1 MSVFNSSKC
10 VNAYGT
16 IRTSL
21 ATDIVDIWGTIRGAA
36 QFDGLN
42 IMDIW
47 ACRGSIPASGPWEMS
62 VGNVETVGQHLGH
75 NPNNYAANA
84 AAPTLSSF
92 ASAGCTGY
100 IDGVISSNGVWTIQ
114 GGTQTIG
121 GVSYAGSGLLI
132 ATGANTHTGTINMQA
147 GTNLQL
153 GADCT
158 NTQTKSG
165 GNLTIGAG
173 ATCTQYTSY
182 TATLYLCQA
191 LTNTGTYNVTGCGVC
206 GAGGLGRATTVANNG
221 VINIDKAYWGHQS
234 TFSGTGTI
242 NVKDGGSLQ
251 LSTTTIGSTQTANIN
266 GCGWCNA
273 AGVQVGA
280 INATSTG
287 TSYAM
292 KINVQTAACIKTN
305 TNVNATFSGVL
316 SGSAPL
322 TVGTL
327 GAPVT
332 GIVQFTNTANT
343 YSGTMTVDGTTI
355 SQSTGTSLQ
364 YAKIVLANGG
374 RIGSSNSTGQTI
386 ASLASSDST
395 TYWVS
400 GDFTIHTIKNNG
412 ITTYA
417 GRLLWN
423 GGTNTANF
431 ILEGGSQNELTITS
445 TGNTATVSPRGGSR
459 LILQGATFTGVQ
471 GQIRVSTGSTVSA
484 GTSTTAA
491 CTYLNIDATSK
502 LEVRAVGAGAS
513 CLNVGATGVALAA
526 GWKVDAVDAMAPGTY
541 PILKNSGAAVT
552 TLPTL
557 GINNT
562 GRTVTFAWNN
572 AVNPKVLNMIVT

>member
-1 MSVFNSSKC
+1 MGVFDASKC
-10 VNAYGT
+10 INSYGT
-16 IRTSL
+16 IRTNL
-21 ATDIVDIWGTIRGAA
+21 MTDIVDTYGTIRGSA
-36 QFDGLN
+36 QFDGAK
-42 IMDIW
+42 IVDIFGNL
-47 ACRGSIPASGPWEMS
+47 GSIPASGPWEMQL
-62 VGNVETVGQHLGH
+62 GTVETVGQHLGR
-75 NPNNYAANA
+75 NPNNYAASA
-84 AAPTLSSF
+84 STPALSSF

-153 GADCT
+153 GADCS

-182 TATLYLCQA
+182 TTTLYLSQA

-251 LSTTTIGSTQTANIN
+251 LSTTTIGGTQTANIN

-280 INATSTG
+280 INATSSG

-305 TNVNATFSGVL
+305 SNVNVTFAGL
-316 SGSAPL
+316 LTGSAPL

-332 GIVQFTNTANT
+332 GITHFTNTANT
-343 YSGTMTVDGTTI
+343 YSGTITVDGTNLQG
-355 SQSTGTSLQ
+355 SYNNSLQ
-364 YAKIVLANGG
+364 YASIVLVNGG
-374 RIGSSNSTGQTI
+374 RIGSNANSGQVI
-386 ASLASSDST
+386 KSLASADPT
-395 TYWVS
+395 TYWQS
-400 GDFTIHTIKNNG
+400 GGFNNHTIRANG
-412 ITTYA
+412 KTTFA
-417 GRLLWN
+417 GRLLWAGDNTTNIFLN
-423 GGTNTANF
+423 GPDT
-431 ILEGGSQNELTITS
+431 NELTLTGI
-445 TGNTATVSPRGGSR
+445 GNTATVYPRNGAR
-459 LILQGATFTGVQ
+459 LILQGATFTGAQ
-471 GQIRVSTGSTVSA
+471 GQVRVQTGSTVSA
-484 GTSTTAA
+484 GTSTTASVNPL
-491 CTYLNIDATSK
+491 YIDGTSK
-502 LEVRAVGAGAS
+502 LEVRAVGSG
-513 CLNVGATGVALAA
+513 TGLLKIGNQTSVLSA
-526 GWKVDAVDAMAPGTY
+526 GWKVDAVDPLAPGTY
-541 PILKNSGAAVT
+541 PILSNTGPAIT
-552 TLPTL
+552 TLPGV

-562 GRTVTFAWNN
+562 GGTVTFAWNN
-572 AVNPKVLNMIVT
+572 AVVPRILNMIVT